1 MAPPAAHPLPLG
13 SSSAQRQAA
22 VCWPSTLEEFSE
34 PPAAAGSGGSRSSR
48 KLGGPARQRSFY
60 VAPSLDDEDD
70 EEAMLMEGASA
81 LRERQRSASCSDLGR
96 LAAGTLAA
104 GAGAAGPSSGAEPD
118 AGCSGSPQ
126 RPQQQP
132 DAADGDPALAAT
144 NTAAAADPTALAAAA
159 QGPEARQRL
168 LSSCTIDDLPI
179 EVKPGLYIGSMLAE
193 RNRRRLRGTK
203 ITDILQV
210 AEGLYPNHPLHFNYM
225 NLQVQ
230 DCPVEDLVVHFP
242 KCFEFIDAAIARQ
255 GNVLVHCAGGV
266 SRSAT
271 VVLGYLMSR
280 HNMSLDQSLAHL
292 RTVRPWVNPNAGFEA
307 QLREYERLGRDLQRW
322 RAWRHLCP
330 KELMQAAPVVVLNGM
345 PLSGDA
351 GASGGPHQQCMI
363 SIAPP
368 AERQRG
374 GGGGGD
380 LSAFSRLNINSQ
392 GGPSDAA
399 SR

>member
-1 MAPPAAHPLPLG
+1 VAPPAAHPLPLG

-34 PPAAAGSGGSRSSR
+34 PPAAAGSAGSRSSR

-70 EEAMLMEGASA
+70 EEAMLMEGASV

-96 LAAGTLAA
+96 LAAGALAAGALAA

-118 AGCSGSPQ
+118 AGCSGSQQ
-126 RPQQQP
+126 RPQQQL

-225 NLQVQ
+225 NLQVRRL
-230 DCPVEDLVVHFP
+230 PGFSVASP
-242 KCFEFIDAAIARQ
+242 KAWLE
-255 GNVLVHCAGGV
+255 GG
-266 SRSAT
+266 
-271 VVLGYLMSR
+271 
-280 HNMSLDQSLAHL
+280 
-292 RTVRPWVNPNAGFEA
+292 AGFA
-307 QLREYERLGRDLQRW
+307 QAVGRAPSARTPREPDLICD
-322 RAWRHLCP
+322 LT
-330 KELMQAAPVVVLNGM
+330 QACAPRPRPPPPPTL
-345 PLSGDA
+345 PT
-351 GASGGPHQQCMI
+351 GPGL
-363 SIAPP
+363 P
-368 AERQRG
+368 RG
-374 GGGGGD
+374 GLGGALPQVLRVHRRRD
-380 LSAFSRLNINSQ
+380 RTARCALVCVVFF
-392 GGPSDAA
+392 
-399 SR
+399 